1 MKNLLR
7 LLAVA
12 SAVAIAI
19 PSMALA
25 KEPFKIALIPGLT
38 TDAFYITMHKG
49 AEAAAKEFGAELI
62 YQGATDWNVTLQM
75 PVLNAIIA
83 KKPDAILIA
92 NVDKDQLTP
101 TLKAA
106 SDQGIKILTL
116 DQFIGTGVYGDG
128 GGDGSFATSYIASD
142 NELGGRMAANSL
154 ANAIGKKGSVYVANV
169 KPGITATD
177 ARERGF
183 IDEMKKYKDIKV
195 LETQYN
201 DDDAN
206 KGSAQ
211 LAAVL
216 ARAPDLAGVFGANL
230 FSAFGAADGVK
241 SAGKK
246 GAIKI
251 VAFDAPTRIVADLK
265 SGLIDLVIAQ
275 HPAEMGYYGVVS
287 AIAALRG
294 HSVPAKIGTGFTVMT
309 KENID
314 DPKISQYIYSE

>member
-1 MKNLLR
+1 MTKFVK
-7 LLAVA
+7 LLATVSFLSLA
-12 SAVAIAI
+12 STTLAI
-19 PSMALA
+19 A
-25 KEPFKIALIPGLT
+25 KEPFTIALIPGLT

-49 AEAAAKEFGAELI
+49 AEAAAKEFGAKLI
-62 YQGATDWNVTLQM
+62 YQGATDWNVTLQE
-75 PVLNAIIA
+75 PVLNAVIA
-83 KKPDAILIA
+83 RKPDAILIA

-116 DQFIGTGVYGDG
+116 DQFIGDGIYGDG
-128 GGDGSFATSYIASD
+128 VGDGDFATSYIASD
-142 NELGGRMAANSL
+142 NELGGRIAANSL
-154 ANAIGKKGSVYVANV
+154 ALNIGKKGSVYVANV

-183 IDEMKKYKDIKV
+183 IDEMKKYPDIKV

-201 DDDAN
+201 DDDAS

-241 SAGKK
+241 AAGKK
-246 GAIKI
+246 GAIRI
-251 VAFDAPTRIVADLK
+251 VAFDAPTRIVEDLK
-265 SGLIDLVIAQ
+265 SGLIDMAIAQ
-275 HPAEMGYYGVVS
+275 HPAEMGYYGVVG

-309 KENID
+309 KDNVG
-314 DPKISQYIYSE
+314 DPKVAQYIYSE

>member
-1 MKNLLR
+1 MKKLLR

-49 AEAAAKEFGAELI
+49 AEAAAKEFGATLI

-106 SDQGIKILTL
+106 NAQGIKILTL
-116 DQFIGTGVYGDG
+116 DQFIGDGVYGDG
-128 GGDGSFATSYIASD
+128 VGDGDFATSYIASD

-154 ANAIGKKGSVYVANV
+154 AIAIGKKGSVYVANV

-246 GAIKI
+246 GAVKI

-265 SGLIDLVIAQ
+265 SGLIDMVIAQ
-275 HPAEMGYYGVVS
+275 HPAEMGYYGVVG

-309 KENID
+309 KENIG